1 MRNIFLAVSVAL
13 LAGCASGGYN
23 ESCGQIV
30 ANGSYATA
38 TGSGAGYACHAGYVG
53 FGKPDYTAITTLSTN
68 YANNVNKVTTT
79 VPITV
84 AVVASQK

>member
-1 MRNIFLAVSVAL
+1 MRILLIIAL
-13 LAGCASGGYN
+13 LALTGCASGGYN

>member
-1 MRNIFLAVSVAL
+1 MRNYL
-13 LAGCASGGYN
+13 LICVVLLMSGCASGGYN

-38 TGSGAGYACHAGYVG
+38 TGSGSGYHCHAGYVG
-53 FGKPDYTAITTLSTN
+53 FGKPDYTAITALSTN